1 MKTIHPKEILID
13 AICGVE
19 IADEIAS
26 AIISEIEKSFLKIKK
41 EKKANTQLE
50 LKKSIE
56 KGLRANGPGWLKML
70 IEKQDQFRV
79 KH

>member
-50 LKKSIE
+50 LKK
-56 KGLRANGPGWLKML
+56 KY
-70 IEKQDQFRV
+70 
-79 KH
+79 